1 MLKIL
6 ILICIFISNN
16 YAIDKHNYLLEY
28 YKAHETYNK
37 DTNKQSKDFIT
48 TFKESLTK
56 YKEDVSKYWKSVLIT
71 SKYSY
76 VVYSNNFKQR
86 SIINYKK
93 SSITI
98 QVIATDIKIAQ
109 NLISTR
115 YNNLF
120 ELTNQE
126 AFRNELILRNTY
138 KKLNIIFDTPLN
150 NELLISNLLSTKY
163 KEKVLQEAV
172 LEEYKEKIYKN
183 NKYYTSSYKL
193 PSDFKYKLEKRYL
206 KTIQQ
211 YEKLYNLPKNIL
223 YSMIKIKTSFNP
235 YALNSDA
242 RFGLLLISNQIGTDA
257 YYELYKDKRL
267 LDAAYLY
274 KFKNNI
280 KIGATYFSILF
291 NDKFKN
297 ITNNTTKMYF
307 SILAYE
313 HGLKNTLE
321 LFDNNIENINK
332 LSAPL
337 VYRKILKKLKNRNL
351 RIYFSK
357 VINTQKNT
365 KLML

>member
-16 YAIDKHNYLLEY
+16 YADQKHNYLLAH
-28 YKAHETYNK
+28 YKAHELYNK
-37 DTNKQSKDFIT
+37 DTNKQSGHFIT
-48 TFKESLTK
+48 NYKESIVK
-56 YKEDVSKYWKSVLIT
+56 YKKDVSNYWKDLLVT
-71 SKYSY
+71 SKHTY

-93 SSITI
+93 STITI
-98 QVIATDIKIAQ
+98 QVIASDIKIAQ
-109 NLISTR
+109 KLISSR
-115 YNNLF
+115 YKNLF
-120 ELTNQE
+120 ELTNQK
-126 AFRNELILRNTY
+126 AFRNELVLRNTY

-150 NELLISNLLSTKY
+150 NEPLIGNFLSTKY
-163 KEKVLQEAV
+163 KEKVLQEAL

-193 PSDFKYKLEKRYL
+193 PSNFKYKLEKRYL
-206 KTIQQ
+206 NSIQQ
-211 YEKLYNLPKNIL
+211 YEQLYNLPKNIL
-223 YSMIKIKTSFNP
+223 YSMVKIKTSFNP
-235 YALNSDA
+235 YALSLDA
-242 RFGLLLISNQIGTDA
+242 RFGLLLISNKIGTDA
-257 YYELYKDKRL
+257 YYKLYKDKRL
-267 LDAAYLY
+267 LDATYLY
-274 KFKNNI
+274 KFENNI

-332 LSAPL
+332 LSSPL

-357 VINTQKNT
+357 VLNTQKNT

>member
-6 ILICIFISNN
+6 ILVCIFITNN
-16 YAIDKHNYLLEY
+16 YAVQKHNYLQEH
-28 YKAHETYNK
+28 YKAHELYNK
-37 DTNKQSKDFIT
+37 DTNKQSEDFIT
-48 TFKESLTK
+48 IYKESLTK
-56 YKEDVSKYWKSVLIT
+56 YKKDISKYYKNILIT
-71 SKYSY
+71 SGHKY

-86 SIINYKK
+86 TIINYKK
-93 SSITI
+93 STITI
-98 QVIATDIKIAQ
+98 QVIAPDIKTAQ
-109 NLISTR
+109 KLISTR
-115 YNNLF
+115 YKKLF
-120 ELTNQE
+120 ELTNQK
-126 AFRNELILRNTY
+126 AFRNELVLRNTY

-150 NELLISNLLSTKY
+150 DEFLIGKLLSIKY
-163 KEKVLQEAV
+163 KEKILQEAT
-172 LEEYKEKIYKN
+172 LEEYKEKLYKN
-183 NKYYTSSYKL
+183 NKFYTSSYKL

-206 KTIQQ
+206 YTIEK

-235 YALNSDA
+235 YALSSDG
-242 RFGLLLISNQIGTDA
+242 RFGLLLISNQIGTKA
-257 YYELYKDKRL
+257 YFKLFTDKRL

-274 KFKNNI
+274 EFENNI

-291 NDKFKN
+291 NEKFKS
-297 ITNNTTKMYF
+297 IKNNKIKTYL

-313 HGLKNTLE
+313 QGIEETLE
-321 LFDNNIENINK
+321 LFDNNIKNINK